1 MRERHATAS
10 GSGTTL
16 REVGGE
22 PGARCRRKLKAKI
35 QADVIYGA
43 GIKACGKGTQRQA
56 ALAPL
61 CETLAVKLEPDV
73 VEMWKAMM
81 EPDVSYSAE
90 VRASEKGTRR
100 QTALASHR
108 EKLEVK
114 LEPAVAESWKA
125 KIEPDII

>member
-1 MRERHATAS
+1 M
-10 GSGTTL
+10 
-16 REVGGE
+16 
-22 PGARCRRKLKAKI
+22 
-35 QADVIYGA
+35 
-43 GIKACGKGTQRQA
+43 
-56 ALAPL
+56 
-61 CETLAVKLEPDV
+61 AVKLEPDV